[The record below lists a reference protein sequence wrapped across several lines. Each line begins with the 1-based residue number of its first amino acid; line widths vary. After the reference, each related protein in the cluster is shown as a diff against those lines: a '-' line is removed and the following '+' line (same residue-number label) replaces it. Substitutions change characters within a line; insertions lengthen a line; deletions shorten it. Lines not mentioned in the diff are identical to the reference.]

1 MKQEEY
7 QKELL
12 IEFNELKKRLD
23 SINSNLNTDGY
34 CEKVGDYQFK
44 LMKKQS
50 LGMEMYYNALSERLK
65 DIGII

>member
-1 MKQEEY
+1 MKQDKY

-50 LGMEMYYNALSERLK
+50 LGMEMYYNALYERLK

>member
-1 MKQEEY
+1 MKQDKY

-23 SINSNLNTDGY
+23 SINSNINTDGY
-34 CEKVGDYQFK
+34 CEKVGYYQFK

-50 LGMEMYYNALSERLK
+50 LGMEMYHNALSERLK
-65 DIGII
+65 DMEII

>member
-1 MKQEEY
+1 MKQDKY

-23 SINSNLNTDGY
+23 SLNTNLTTDGY

>member
-23 SINSNLNTDGY
+23 SLNTNLNTDGY

>member
-23 SINSNLNTDGY
+23 SINSDLNTDGY

-65 DIGII
+65 DMGII

>member
-1 MKQEEY
+1 MKKDKY

-23 SINSNLNTDGY
+23 SLNTNLNTDGY

>member
-12 IEFNELKKRLD
+12 IEFNELKKKLD
-23 SINSNLNTDGY
+23 SLNTNLNTDGY
-34 CEKVGDYQFK
+34 CENVGDYQFK

>member
-1 MKQEEY
+1 MKQDKY

-23 SINSNLNTDGY
+23 SINSNINTDGY

>member
-1 MKQEEY
+1 MKQDKY

-12 IEFNELKKRLD
+12 IEFNELKNRLD

>member
-1 MKQEEY
+1 MKQDKY

-23 SINSNLNTDGY
+23 SLNTNLNTDGY

>member
-1 MKQEEY
+1 MKQEKY

-12 IEFNELKKRLD
+12 IEFNELKNRLD
-23 SINSNLNTDGY
+23 SLNTNLNTDGY

>member
-1 MKQEEY
+1 MKQDKY

-23 SINSNLNTDGY
+23 SLNTNLTTDGY

-50 LGMEMYYNALSERLK
+50 LGMETYYNALSERLK

>member
-1 MKQEEY
+1 MKQEKY

-23 SINSNLNTDGY
+23 SLNSNLNTYGY

-44 LMKKQS
+44 LMKKPS

-65 DIGII
+65 DMEII

>member
-1 MKQEEY
+1 MKQDKY

-23 SINSNLNTDGY
+23 SINSNINTDGY
-34 CEKVGDYQFK
+34 CKKVGDYQFK

-65 DIGII
+65 DMEII

>member
-1 MKQEEY
+1 MKQDKY

-12 IEFNELKKRLD
+12 IEFNELKNRLD
-23 SINSNLNTDGY
+23 SLNTNLTTDGY

-65 DIGII
+65 DIGTI

>member
-1 MKQEEY
+1 MKQDKY

-44 LMKKQS
+44 LMKKQA

>member
-1 MKQEEY
+1 MKQDKY

-23 SINSNLNTDGY
+23 SLNTNLSTDGY

-50 LGMEMYYNALSERLK
+50 LGMEMYYNALSERFK

>member
-1 MKQEEY
+1 MKQDKY

-12 IEFNELKKRLD
+12 IEFNELKKKLD
-23 SINSNLNTDGY
+23 SLNTNLSTDGY

>member
-1 MKQEEY
+1 MKQDKY

-12 IEFNELKKRLD
+12 IEFNEFKKRLD
-23 SINSNLNTDGY
+23 SLNTNLKTYRY

-44 LMKKQS
+44 LMKKQA

>member
-1 MKQEEY
+1 MKQDKY

-12 IEFNELKKRLD
+12 IEFNELKNRLD
-23 SINSNLNTDGY
+23 SLNTNLSTDGY

>member
-1 MKQEEY
+1 MKQDKY

-12 IEFNELKKRLD
+12 VEFNELKKRLD
-23 SINSNLNTDGY
+23 SLNTNLKTYGY

-44 LMKKQS
+44 LMKKQA

>member
-1 MKQEEY
+1 MKQDKY

>member
-1 MKQEEY
+1 MKQDEY

-50 LGMEMYYNALSERLK
+50 LGMEMYYNALSERLE
-65 DIGII
+65 DMGII

>member
-1 MKQEEY
+1 MKQDKY

-23 SINSNLNTDGY
+23 SLNTNLSTDGY
-34 CEKVGDYQFK
+34 CENVGDYQFK

>member
-1 MKQEEY
+1 MKQDKY

-23 SINSNLNTDGY
+23 SLNTNLNTDGY

-65 DIGII
+65 YIGII

>member
-1 MKQEEY
+1 MKQDKY
-7 QKELL
+7 QKERL

-23 SINSNLNTDGY
+23 SLNTNLTTDGY

>member
-1 MKQEEY
+1 MKQDKY

-23 SINSNLNTDGY
+23 SLNTNLSTDGY

-50 LGMEMYYNALSERLK
+50 LGMAMYYNALSERLK

>member
-1 MKQEEY
+1 MKQDKY

-12 IEFNELKKRLD
+12 IEFNELKKKLD
-23 SINSNLNTDGY
+23 SLNTNLTTDGY

>member
-1 MKQEEY
+1 MKQDKY

-23 SINSNLNTDGY
+23 SLNTNLSTDGY

-50 LGMEMYYNALSERLK
+50 LGMETYYNALSERLK

>member
-1 MKQEEY
+1 MKQDKY

-23 SINSNLNTDGY
+23 SINSNLNTDWY

-65 DIGII
+65 DMEII